1 MVEMLLVEAA
11 LLSQSFLPK
20 AECVCLRE
28 LNLVTSMSSNHN
40 DMTTFEGW
48 WWGRESYFQFVS
60 EGFHGRY
67 LILLTS
73 PNIPGSPCQLSI
85 QILSSVHHLSR
96 P

>member
-28 LNLVTSMSSNHN
+28 LILVTSMSSNHN

-48 WWGRESYFQFVS
+48 WWWRETRQETANS
-60 EGFHGRY
+60 EGMETSEQTLGRQDSAPFNRGTKP
-67 LILLTS
+67 I
-73 PNIPGSPCQLSI
+73 
-85 QILSSVHHLSR
+85 
-96 P
+96 